1 MSQIDGGHLV
11 AKALKNEGVEYIFS
25 LSGAHIRTIYDG
37 CVDEGIEI
45 IDVRHEQ
52 AAAFAAEGW
61 AKVTGRPGVCVAT
74 GGPGVPNTVTAV
86 ANALR
91 GASPMIVIGGGDPV
105 SEMEMGHP
113 QQLSHIE
120 YMQPITKW
128 ARRVLET
135 RRIPEYL
142 SMAFREA
149 IGPKPGPAF
158 LEVPRDVAEG
168 TVDEADVLFPTKY
181 RTKARPQGDPVLV
194 REAAILLSTAQR
206 PVVMAGSSVWWS
218 QAAKEL
224 REFVESVGAPLFLN
238 AMGRGSIPPDH
249 PLLFSLARRFALSQA
264 DVVAVIGTPL
274 DFRLGY
280 GRPPTFSEEAKV
292 IQVDFEATDIGKNRP
307 IEVGI
312 SGDVRAVL
320 GQITREIQGR
330 PGQESE
336 WVRELREGESS
347 IRKEDEPALDSNA
360 IPIHPLRLC
369 REIRD
374 FLDRDAT
381 VIGDGGD
388 IVSFAA
394 RALNIYYP
402 GHWLDP
408 GPMGCLG
415 AGTGYAMAAK
425 LARPQEQVLIVSG
438 DGSFGLNGME
448 FDTMARHDI
457 PVVSVISNDGAWGQE
472 KHGHIDQYGRAVG
485 VELGQ
490 GTRYDKMVESLGGHG
505 EYVERP
511 EDIRPALERA
521 FASGKPACVNV
532 LTDPT
537 VAYARRQ

>member
-37 CVDEGIEI
+37 CVDEGIGI

-86 ANALR
+86 ANAFR
-91 GASPMIVIGGGDPV
+91 GSSPMIVIGGGDPV
-105 SEMEMGHP
+105 AEMEMGHP

-142 SMAFREA
+142 SIAFREA
-149 IGPKPGPAF
+149 IGPKPGPVF

-168 TVDEADVLFPTKY
+168 LVDEADVLFPTRY
-181 RTKARPQGDPVLV
+181 RTEARPQGDPVLV

-206 PVVMAGSSVWWS
+206 PLLMAGSSVWWS

-238 AMGRGSIPPDH
+238 AMGRGSIRPEH

-264 DVVAVIGTPL
+264 DVVALIGTPL

-280 GRPPTFSEEAKV
+280 GRPPAFGEEAKV
-292 IQVDFEATDIGKNRP
+292 IQIDFEATDIGKNRP

-312 SGDVRAVL
+312 TGDVRAVL
-320 GQITREIQGR
+320 GQITQEIQGR

-336 WVRELREGESS
+336 WLRELREWESS
-347 IRKEDEPALDSNA
+347 IRKEDEPALNSNA

-374 FLDRDAT
+374 FLGRDAT

-415 AGTGYAMAAK
+415 VGTGYAMAAK

-448 FDTMARHDI
+448 FDTMARHNI
-457 PVVSVISNDGAWGQE
+457 PVVSVIGNDGAWGQE
-472 KHGHIDQYGRAVG
+472 KHGHIAQYGRAVG
-485 VELGQ
+485 AELRQ
-490 GTRYDKMVESLGGHG
+490 GTRYDRMVESLGGHG

-511 EDIRPALERA
+511 QDIRPALERA

>member
-1 MSQIDGGHLV
+1 MSEIDGGHLV
-11 AKALKNEGVEYIFS
+11 AKALKSEGVEYIFS

-181 RTKARPQGDPVLV
+181 RTEARPQGDPVLV

-347 IRKEDEPALDSNA
+347 IRKEDEPALNSNA

-490 GTRYDKMVESLGGHG
+490 GTRYDRMVESLGGHG

>member
-11 AKALKNEGVEYIFS
+11 AKALKKEGVEYIFS

-61 AKVTGRPGVCVAT
+61 AKVTGRPGVCVVT

-181 RTKARPQGDPVLV
+181 RTVARPVGDPVLV

-264 DVVAVIGTPL
+264 DVVAVIGTPI

-292 IQVDFEATDIGKNRP
+292 IHIDFEATDIGKNRP

-312 SGDVRAVL
+312 TGDVRAVL
-320 GQITREIQGR
+320 GQISQEIQGR

-347 IRKEDEPALDSNA
+347 IRKEDEPALNSNA

-394 RALNIYYP
+394 RVLNIYYP

-415 AGTGYAMAAK
+415 VGTGYAMAAK

-472 KHGHIDQYGRAVG
+472 KHGHIAQYGRAVG
-485 VELGQ
+485 AELRQ
-490 GTRYDKMVESLGGHG
+490 GTRYDRMVESLGGHG

>member
-1 MSQIDGGHLV
+1 MSEIDGGHLV

-181 RTKARPQGDPVLV
+181 RTEARPQGDPVLV

-320 GQITREIQGR
+320 GQITQEIQGR

-347 IRKEDEPALDSNA
+347 IRKEDEPALNSNA

-472 KHGHIDQYGRAVG
+472 KHGHIAQYGRAVG
-485 VELGQ
+485 AELRQ
-490 GTRYDKMVESLGGHG
+490 GTRYDRMVESLGGHG

>member
-1 MSQIDGGHLV
+1 MSEIDGGHLV
-11 AKALKNEGVEYIFS
+11 AKALKKEGVEYIFS

-61 AKVTGRPGVCVAT
+61 AKVTGRPGVCVVT

-91 GASPMIVIGGGDPV
+91 GSSPMIVIGGGDPV
-105 SEMEMGHP
+105 AEMELGRP

-181 RTKARPQGDPVLV
+181 RTEARPQGDPVLV

-206 PVVMAGSSVWWS
+206 PVVIAGSSVWWS

-249 PLLFSLARRFALSQA
+249 PLLFSLARRFALSEA

-292 IQVDFEATDIGKNRP
+292 IQIDFEATDIGKNRP

-320 GQITREIQGR
+320 GQITQEIQGR

-336 WVRELREGESS
+336 WVRELRERESS
-347 IRKEDEPALDSNA
+347 IRKEDEPALNSNA

-374 FLDRDAT
+374 FLDREAT

-394 RALNIYYP
+394 RSLNIYYP

-415 AGTGYAMAAK
+415 VGTGYAMAAK

-457 PVVSVISNDGAWGQE
+457 PVVSVIGNDGSWGQE
-472 KHGHIDQYGRAVG
+472 KHGHITQYGRAVG
-485 VELGQ
+485 VELRQ
-490 GTRYDKMVESLGGHG
+490 ATRYDKMVESLGGHG

-532 LTDPT
+532 LTDPA

>member
-1 MSQIDGGHLV
+1 MTWIDGGHLV
-11 AKALKNEGVEYIFS
+11 AKALKNEGVEYIFT
-25 LSGAHIRTIYDG
+25 LCGGHIMAIYEG
-37 CVDEGIEI
+37 CVDEGIKV

-61 AKVTGRPGVCVAT
+61 AKVTGRPGVCVVT
-74 GGPGVPNTVTAV
+74 SGPGVSNTVTAV

-91 GASPMIVIGGGDPV
+91 GPSPMIVIGGGDDV
-105 SEMEMGHP
+105 GTMEKGPIHGI
-113 QQLSHIE
+113 SHVE
-120 YMQPITKW
+120 YMQPVSKW

-149 IGPKPGPAF
+149 IGPNPGPVF
-158 LEVPRDVAEG
+158 LEIPMDVGAG
-168 TVDEADVLFPTKY
+168 IVDEADVLFPIKY
-181 RTKARPQGDPVLV
+181 RTQARPHGDPALIT
-194 REAAILLSTAQR
+194 EAATLLSQAQR
-206 PVVMAGSSVWWS
+206 PVVIAGSSVWWS
-218 QAAKEL
+218 QATKEL
-224 REFVESVGAPLFLN
+224 RKFVESAGAPLFLN
-238 AMGRGSIPPDH
+238 AMGRGSVPPDH
-249 PLLFSLARRFALSQA
+249 PLLFTVARRFALSIA
-264 DVVAVIGTPL
+264 DVVAVTGTPL

-280 GRPPTFSEEAKV
+280 GSPPAFSEEAKV
-292 IQVDFEATDIGKNRP
+292 IQIDFEATDIGKNRP

-312 SGDVRAVL
+312 PGDIKAIL
-320 GQITREIQGR
+320 GQITRELPGR
-330 PGQESE
+330 RGGESE
-336 WVRELREGESS
+336 WVQELREVERSF
-347 IRKEDEPALDSNA
+347 RKEDEPASSSSA

-374 FLDRDAT
+374 FLSRDAT

-394 RALNIYYP
+394 RVLHIHHP

-415 AGTGYAMAAK
+415 VGTGYAMAAK
-425 LARPQEQVLIVSG
+425 LARPHEQVLIVSG

-448 FDTMARHDI
+448 FDTMARHNI
-457 PVVSVISNDGAWGQE
+457 PVVCVISNDGAWGLV
-472 KHGHIDQYGRAVG
+472 KHGQKALYGRAVG
-485 VELGQ
+485 AELSQ
-490 GTRYDKMVESLGGHG
+490 STRYEKMVESLGGHG

-532 LTDPT
+532 ITDPT
-537 VAYARRQ
+537 VAYARGL

>member
-86 ANALR
+86 ANAFR
-91 GASPMIVIGGGDPV
+91 GSSPMIVIGGGDPV
-105 SEMEMGHP
+105 AEMEMGHP

-142 SMAFREA
+142 SIAFREA
-149 IGPKPGPAF
+149 IGPKPGPVF

-168 TVDEADVLFPTKY
+168 LVDEADVLFPTKY
-181 RTKARPQGDPVLV
+181 RTEARPQGDPVLV
-194 REAAILLSTAQR
+194 GEAAILLSTAQR

-238 AMGRGSIPPDH
+238 AMGRGSIPPEH

-264 DVVAVIGTPL
+264 DVVAVVGTPL

-292 IQVDFEATDIGKNRP
+292 IQIDFEATDIGKNRP

-312 SGDVRAVL
+312 TGDVRAVL
-320 GQITREIQGR
+320 AQITQEIQGR

-336 WVRELREGESS
+336 WLRELREWESS
-347 IRKEDEPALDSNA
+347 IRKEDEPALNSNA

-374 FLDRDAT
+374 FLDWDAT

-394 RALNIYYP
+394 RAFNIYYP

-448 FDTMARHDI
+448 FDTMARHNI
-457 PVVSVISNDGAWGQE
+457 PVVCVISNDGAWGQE
-472 KHGHIDQYGRAVG
+472 KHGHIAQYGRAVAA
-485 VELGQ
+485 ELRQ
-490 GTRYDKMVESLGGHG
+490 GTRYDRMVESLGGHG

-511 EDIRPALERA
+511 QDIRPALERA